1 MFSVTNVHPEVYLV
15 AKIDKV
21 LQGSI
26 SSCQEP
32 YLKSADAAK
41 KTAIK
46 VHKMA
51 EIYCKKLGQYRMPFG
66 WAARYS

>member
-1 MFSVTNVHPEVYLV
+1 MTNVHSEVYLV

-26 SSCQEP
+26 SSSVDP

-41 KTAIK
+41 KTAVK

-51 EIYCKKLGQYRMPFG
+51 EMYCKKLGQYRMPFG
-66 WAARYS
+66 WAARYCVI